1 MGTLSID
8 MRNKLNALLEGL
20 ATKNIEKTTDSII
33 DFGIKIGDVNKDK
46 LYSDLDLF
54 LNTYLNESI
63 HDYDL
68 PQLIED
74 IFVIVKNNNIG
85 IPSEITLLS
94 KAILTFQGIVAK
106 LDDELTLMDIA
117 IPYFKNRVL
126 STKLKE
132 IDLNQLAISLY
143 SSAKSGVQIPGK
155 LTDVLDLAQKGKLK
169 LNLKLEDE
177 NDTI

>member
-106 LDDELTLMDIA
+106 LDDELTLMA
-117 IPYFKNRVL
+117 
-126 STKLKE
+126 
-132 IDLNQLAISLY
+132 LY
-143 SSAKSGVQIPGK
+143 
-155 LTDVLDLAQKGKLK
+155 L
-169 LNLKLEDE
+169 
-177 NDTI
+177 